1 MKLNHYYKS
10 FKSKFYNVTILW
22 YFTNSTPKITR
33 IYLQE
38 KSELSKLGTL
48 SNLKE
53 YTCNIVDDLMFNM
66 IEFFKGIDVKFN
78 LDIIDIDL
86 CSDFQKQVLLAEYNI
101 PRGYISTYKR
111 IATFIGNPKGSRA
124 VGNAL
129 ANNPFPLIIPCHRAV
144 KSNGE
149 LGGFQGGLKMKQ
161 ELLQLEG
168 IKFDKKNRVISKNIY
183 IINF

>member
-10 FKSKFYNVTILW
+10 FKLKFYNVTILW

-38 KSELSKLGTL
+38 KSELPKLGTL

-66 IEFFKGIDVKFN
+66 IEFFKGIAIKFN

-101 PRGYISTYKR
+101 HEVT
-111 IATFIGNPKGSRA
+111 
-124 VGNAL
+124 
-129 ANNPFPLIIPCHRAV
+129 
-144 KSNGE
+144 
-149 LGGFQGGLKMKQ
+149 
-161 ELLQLEG
+161 
-168 IKFDKKNRVISKNIY
+168 
-183 IINF
+183 

>member
-1 MKLNHYYKS
+1 
-10 FKSKFYNVTILW
+10 
-22 YFTNSTPKITR
+22 
-33 IYLQE
+33 
-38 KSELSKLGTL
+38 
-48 SNLKE
+48 
-53 YTCNIVDDLMFNM
+53 MFNM
-66 IEFFKGIDVKFN
+66 IEFFKGIAIKFN

-101 PRGYISTYKR
+101 PRVYISTYKR

-129 ANNPFPLIIPCHRAV
+129 ANNPSPLIIPCHRAV

-149 LGGFQGGLKMKQ
+149 QGGLKMKQ

-168 IKFDKKNRVISKNIY
+168 IKFDKKNRVISKIY
-183 IINF
+183 IISF

>member
-10 FKSKFYNVTILW
+10 FKLKFCNVTILW
-22 YFTNSTPKITR
+22 YFSDSTPKITR

-53 YTCNIVDDLMFNM
+53 YTCNIVDGLMFN
-66 IEFFKGIDVKFN
+66 IAEFFKGIDVKFN
-78 LDIIDIDL
+78 LDLVDIDL

-111 IATFIGNPKGSRA
+111 IATSIGNPKGSRA

-168 IKFDKKNRVISKNIY
+168 IKFNKKNRVISKNIY
-183 IINF
+183 Y